1 MAGGKIYLRLPN
13 MIGQHVATKSLKIDG
28 SLQSSCR
35 QVLRLANSPLE
46 SREISVHLVFEDME
60 VSLHLFFVAL
70 AFPPELVLSRL
81 DGRCFLKEK
90 YLLYFCP
97 LIYSVMSFI
106 RGLVRKALSIS
117 NIIISYLF

>member
-46 SREISVHLVFEDME
+46 SREISFHLVFEEME
-60 VSLHLFFVAL
+60 FHSI
-70 AFPPELVLSRL
+70 
-81 DGRCFLKEK
+81 CFLS
-90 YLLYFCP
+90 LWR
-97 LIYSVMSFI
+97 S
-106 RGLVRKALSIS
+106 RS
-117 NIIISYLF
+117 N

>member
-1 MAGGKIYLRLPN
+1 MAGGKIYLRPPN

-46 SREISVHLVFEDME
+46 SREISFHLVFEDME

-70 AFPPELVLSRL
+70 AFPLELVLSRL
-81 DGRCFLKEK
+81 DDRCFLWEK

-106 RGLVRKALSIS
+106 RE
-117 NIIISYLF
+117 